1 MTHKED
7 YSSEFDIYLSD
18 ILDRL
23 REKYG
28 YASVNRMT
36 SVVRFYHLKYTY
48 GQWMMRGGKRSEMRQ
63 KAFVEIPNSE
73 IEDCMKNKTLPTK
86 IKELL

>member
-48 GQWMMRGGKRSEMRQ
+48 GQWMMRGGEESDNETEAIELTYTELTESMNKKEL
-63 KAFVEIPNSE
+63 PNQ
-73 IEDCMKNKTLPTK
+73 

>member
-28 YASVNRMT
+28 YASVNRMSDT
-36 SVVRFYHLKYTY
+36 AVIYYEVLYIYLNGKSPSLKKESIT
-48 GQWMMRGGKRSEMRQ
+48 
-63 KAFVEIPNSE
+63 IPNSE
-73 IEDCMKNKTLPTK
+73 IEDCIKSKTLP
-86 IKELL
+86 KEIQKLL